1 VTYLSSQHQAVD
13 AAMPYPVCGQ
23 VQAIGG
29 LTIEACDLA
38 LPVGSLCRIVSFGG
52 QESIAEVIGFQHD
65 RTLLMSMESSAG
77 VSRGDRVENLAAAS
91 MLNCTHRMLGRVL
104 NGLGRP
110 IDSKAPLPM
119 GVRRRI
125 DSRSVEP
132 LSRINIDKS
141 ISTSVRCID
150 ALHTCGLGQRMG
162 IFSGPGVG
170 KSTLLG
176 QIARHTSADVSVVAL
191 VGERGREV
199 QEFLQKTIGEEGLR
213 RCVVVVSTG
222 DEAPLLRVRSVKVAC
237 TIAEYFRDE
246 GKNVLL
252 LVDSLTRLCHAQRQ
266 IGLAAREPPATK
278 GYPPSVFSILPQ
290 ILERAGRTQRGS
302 ITGFYTV
309 LVEGDD
315 FNEPISDAVK
325 GIVDGH
331 LWLSRSLANR
341 SHFPAIDVLQ
351 SISRLRGD
359 VVTPEQT
366 RQIKRVLSLSAV
378 FQDIEDLVNIGAYVP
393 GANLEFDLAVQARP
407 KIVQFLQQDS
417 GAPLKM
423 EQSVKQLSDLF
434 TWIEQLDKALKA
446 QSQKPRQAAS
456 QPAASAAAAK

>member
-1 VTYLSSQHQAVD
+1 MTYLASQLDAVES
-13 AAMPYPVCGQ
+13 ALPYPVAGQ

-29 LTIEACDLA
+29 LTIEASDLA

-52 QESIAEVIGFQHD
+52 RQTIAEVIGFQQD
-65 RTLLMSMESSAG
+65 RTLLMSMDSAAG
-77 VSRGDRVENLAAAS
+77 VARGDRIENLSAAS
-91 MLNCTHRMLGRVL
+91 TLNCTHRMLGRVL
-104 NGLGRP
+104 NGLGQP
-110 IDSKAPLPM
+110 IDGKSPLPM
-119 GVRRRI
+119 GTRRRI
-125 DSRSVEP
+125 DGKSIEP
-132 LSRINIDKS
+132 LSRINIDKP
-141 ISTSVRCID
+141 ISTSVRSID

-176 QIARHTSADVSVVAL
+176 QIAKHTSAEVSVVGL

-199 QEFLQKTIGEEGLR
+199 QEFLQKTLGEDGLK
-213 RCVVVVSTG
+213 RCVIVVSTG

-252 LVDSLTRLCHAQRQ
+252 LLDSLTRMCHAQRQ

-290 ILERAGRTQRGS
+290 VLERAGRSSRGS

-331 LWLSRSLANR
+331 VWLSRSLANR

-351 SISRLRGD
+351 SISRVRGD
-359 VVTPEQT
+359 VVAPEQT
-366 RQIKRVLSLSAV
+366 RQIRKVLGLCAV

-393 GANLEFDLAVQARP
+393 GANLEFDLAVQSRP
-407 KIVQFLQQDS
+407 KILQFLQQDS
-417 GAPLKM
+417 ASPMKM
-423 EQSVKQLSDLF
+423 DQSIKQLGELF
-434 TWIEQLDKALKA
+434 AWIEQLEKALRT
-446 QSQKPRQAAS
+446 QSQKPRQSA
-456 QPAASAAAAK
+456 PAAAAPK

>member
-1 VTYLSSQHQAVD
+1 LTYLASQLEAVES
-13 AAMPYPVCGQ
+13 ALPYRVAGQ

-52 QESIAEVIGFQHD
+52 RQTIAEVIGFQHD
-65 RTLLMSMESSAG
+65 RTLLMSMDSSAG
-77 VSRGDRVENLAAAS
+77 VSRGDRVENLSAAS
-91 MLNCTHRMLGRVL
+91 TLNCTHRMLGRVL
-104 NGLGRP
+104 NGLGQP
-110 IDSKAPLPM
+110 IDSKPPLPM
-119 GVRRRI
+119 GTRRRI
-125 DSRSVEP
+125 DARSVEP
-132 LSRINIDKS
+132 MSRINIDRP
-141 ISTSVRCID
+141 IATSVRSVD

-176 QIARHTSADVSVVAL
+176 QIAKHTSADVSVVAL

-199 QEFLQKTIGEEGLR
+199 QEFLQKILGEDGLR

-222 DEAPLLRVRSVKVAC
+222 DEAPLMRVRSVKVAC

-252 LVDSLTRLCHAQRQ
+252 LLDSITRMCHAQRQ

-290 ILERAGRTQRGS
+290 ILERAGRSSRGS

-351 SISRLRGD
+351 SISRVRGD
-359 VVTPEQT
+359 VVPPEQT
-366 RQIKRVLSLSAV
+366 RQIKRVLNLCAV

-393 GANLEFDLAVQARP
+393 GANLEFDLAVQSRP

-417 GAPLKM
+417 SSPLMM
-423 EQSVKQLSDLF
+423 EQSVKQLGELSS
-434 TWIEQLDKALKA
+434 WIDQLEKALRA
-446 QSQKPRQAAS
+446 QAQKPR
-456 QPAASAAAAK
+456 PAAAPPK

>member
-1 VTYLSSQHQAVD
+1 MTYLGSQVD
-13 AAMPYPVCGQ
+13 FVESALPYRVAGQ

-29 LTIEACDLA
+29 LTIEASDLA

-52 QESIAEVIGFQHD
+52 RESVAEVIGFQHD
-65 RTLLMSMESSAG
+65 RTLLMSLESSAG
-77 VSRGDRVENLAAAS
+77 VARGDRVENLAAAPTV
-91 MLNCTHRMLGRVL
+91 NCTHRLLGRVL
-104 NGLGRP
+104 NGLGKPVDGRQ
-110 IDSKAPLPM
+110 PLPM
-119 GVRRRI
+119 GTRRRI
-125 DSRSVEP
+125 DARSVAP
-132 LSRINIDKS
+132 MSRINIDQP
-141 ISTSVRCID
+141 ISTSIRAVD

-176 QIARHTSADVSVVAL
+176 QIAKHTSADVSVVSL

-199 QEFLQKTIGEEGLR
+199 QEFLQKILGEEGLR

-246 GKNVLL
+246 GMNVLL
-252 LVDSLTRLCHAQRQ
+252 LVDSITRMCHAQRQ

-278 GYPPSVFSILPQ
+278 GYPPSVFGLLPQ
-290 ILERAGRTQRGS
+290 ILERAGRSQRGS
-302 ITGFYTV
+302 ITGFYTI

-331 LWLSRSLANR
+331 VWLSRSLANR

-351 SISRLRGD
+351 SISRVRGD
-359 VVTPEQT
+359 VVAAEQLAHA
-366 RQIKRVLSLSAV
+366 KRVLGLTAV
-378 FQDIEDLVNIGAYVP
+378 YQDIEDLVNIGAYVP
-393 GANLEFDLAVQARP
+393 GVNPEFDLSVQSRQR
-407 KIVQFLQQDS
+407 ILQFLQQDS
-417 GAPLKM
+417 ASPLKM
-423 EQSVKQLSDLF
+423 EQSVRQLAELSA
-434 TWIEQLDKALKA
+434 WIDQLERALRA
-446 QSQKPRQAAS
+446 QAQKSR
-456 QPAASAAAAK
+456 PAPAGAGK